1 MKTRLA
7 LIVIALLAVCAYA
20 ATSWKANESTPVAP
34 ESTLL
39 DDDAL
44 TVKTVYATT
53 LSGSPITIAG
63 EEFTHYIQV
72 RNAELPAANSP
83 NGTEQSG
90 STSLVVT
97 AKKDVTLTVYYR
109 RQPKDDAYISNDGK
123 DLKLF
128 NRADMALLDG
138 TLTLD
143 SKTADEKYGYVTK
156 VYELTEGASYTFSAK
171 GTTIQFFGLTYEE
184 AAPPAPTVGEAIEI
198 SPESGKDIAAE
209 LATAMADNPY
219 PSSVTINLAA
229 GGEYTVGQTIPV
241 AGALTVKGDE
251 ANPAVIDASALTGPL
266 FAVSTTLPESLKNEL
281 EFFQMGDV
289 SIEGISVKGLSA
301 QFFFGS
307 GVKSL
312 INSFTF
318 DNSIIEM
325 NGGSKNIFDFA
336 GGGVVGNFI
345 ITTST
350 IYSKT
355 PHTGFIYSSQSGN
368 KATEAGLEM
377 QFFILS
383 NSTFYNVA
391 NGKNTFNHRQTGQK
405 WLSFSVID
413 CISIDAGKSG
423 QFIKGLN
430 GGQASANPVWYVSGF
445 SSQYTVDGVLTD
457 VTASESTGDDEEPVT
472 NAVEGLIA
480 FTGDYTQGD
489 FTLADCPQK
498 EALLGDPRW
507 IIGEE
512 PVDIV
517 INAADGQ
524 DLTTLLDAELAKEP
538 APKSITFNLELD
550 ANYTVSGPLN
560 ISCPLEINGANNGID
575 ASALTGPMILVNT
588 TEGNTADENGFYPMG
603 DIIIKDINVKGL
615 PAQFIYGNSVK
626 ALFNTC
632 LLQNSII
639 EMNGGSKNIFDF
651 AGGGVVG
658 NFIITTSTIYSK
670 TPHTGF
676 IYSSQSGNKATEAGL
691 EMQFFILSNSTFYN
705 VANGKNT
712 FNHRQTGQ
720 KWLSFS
726 VIDCISIDAGKNGQ
740 FIKGL
745 NGGQASANPVW
756 DVRGYS
762 SQYTVEGVL
771 TDVTASESTGDA
783 EEPVTNAVEG
793 LIAFTGDYTQGDFTM
808 ATCPQNNARIGDP
821 RWINEDA
828 ITDIIFYVEDGQ
840 DITAALNAELV
851 KIPSPTS
858 ITINLASDANFTVS
872 GPLKASCP
880 FVLQGANSSIDASA
894 LAEPMI
900 LVSLTEGNT
909 PLENE
914 FYPMGDIFINGINVK
929 GLPAQFIYGSGL
941 KSLFNSFTLTNSIIE
956 VNGGSKNIFDFS
968 GGGVVVD
975 FKVTNSTI
983 YSKTPHTGSI
993 YSSQSGQKVTDAGFD
1008 AQYFT
1013 FANST
1018 FYNVAYGKN
1027 TFTHRQ
1033 NGQKWLYFN
1042 INSCVSID
1050 TGKSGQFVRCMN
1062 AGQPSANPVW
1072 NVSGISSQYTVDG
1085 VLTDVTASESTSDSA
1100 EPVISPVEG
1109 LIAFAA
1115 DYTTGDFTMASCAQ
1129 NSARIGDP
1137 RWLTDISEIA
1147 FEITDEGGYA
1157 TYFNSEHAYVMPEGV
1172 VGGPVVRVDN
1182 KQSIVDYIYKAGD
1195 VVPAGT
1201 PLVLKGEV
1209 KAYTVAITNEEGTAP
1224 ADNLLMGYDAFYPK
1238 TTEPSFYYYKLSRS
1252 TVNDVKKL
1260 GFFWFTADGHTNLCG
1275 LNKAYLAL
1283 TAEEAAN
1290 FYILL
1295 DDEAD
1300 AIVEVNTDID
1310 NRREVYTIN
1319 GVRVNSDRLTPGIY
1333 IINGKKTVV
1342 K

>member
-7 LIVIALLAVCAYA
+7 LIVIALMAVCTYA

-44 TVKTVYATT
+44 TVQTVYETT
-53 LSGSPITIAG
+53 LNGNSITIAG
-63 EEFTHYIQV
+63 EDFTHFIQV
-72 RNAELPAANSP
+72 RNAELPTTTSL

-128 NRADMALLDG
+128 NRADMTLLDG

-171 GTTIQFFGLTYEE
+171 NTTIQFYGMTYEV

-209 LATAMADNPY
+209 LATAMVGNPY
-219 PSSVTINLAA
+219 PSSITINLAP
-229 GGEYTVGQTIPV
+229 GGEYTVGQTMPV
-241 AGALTVKGDE
+241 TGALTV
-251 ANPAVIDASALTGPL
+251 NCNSMNLAVIDASALSGPM
-266 FAVSTTLPESLKNEL
+266 FAVSTTLPESLINESN
-281 EFFQMGDV
+281 FFQLGDV
-289 SIEGISVKGLSA
+289 SVSGISVKGLPA
-301 QFFFGS
+301 QFFYGS

-312 INSFTF
+312 INSFKLH
-318 DNSIIEM
+318 NSIVEM
-325 NGGSKNIFDFA
+325 NGGNKNIFDFA
-336 GGGVVGNFI
+336 GGGVVGEFNLMQ
-345 ITTST
+345 ST

-377 QFFILS
+377 Q
-383 NSTFYNVA
+383 Y
-391 NGKNTFNHRQTGQK
+391 
-405 WLSFSVID
+405 
-413 CISIDAGKSG
+413 
-423 QFIKGLN
+423 
-430 GGQASANPVWYVSGF
+430 
-445 SSQYTVDGVLTD
+445 
-457 VTASESTGDDEEPVT
+457 
-472 NAVEGLIA
+472 
-480 FTGDYTQGD
+480 FT
-489 FTLADCPQK
+489 
-498 EALLGDPRW
+498 
-507 IIGEE
+507 
-512 PVDIV
+512 
-517 INAADGQ
+517 
-524 DLTTLLDAELAKEP
+524 
-538 APKSITFNLELD
+538 
-550 ANYTVSGPLN
+550 
-560 ISCPLEINGANNGID
+560 
-575 ASALTGPMILVNT
+575 
-588 TEGNTADENGFYPMG
+588 
-603 DIIIKDINVKGL
+603 
-615 PAQFIYGNSVK
+615 
-626 ALFNTC
+626 
-632 LLQNSII
+632 
-639 EMNGGSKNIFDF
+639 
-651 AGGGVVG
+651 
-658 NFIITTSTIYSK
+658 
-670 TPHTGF
+670 
-676 IYSSQSGNKATEAGL
+676 
-691 EMQFFILSNSTFYN
+691 LSNSTFYN

-762 SQYTVEGVL
+762 SQYTVDGTL

-783 EEPVTNAVEG
+783 EEPITNAVEG
-793 LIAFTGDYTQGDFTM
+793 LIVFTGDYTQGDFTM

-828 ITDIIFYVEDGQ
+828 ITDIILYVEDGQ

-851 KIPSPTS
+851 KRPSPTS

-872 GPLKASCP
+872 GSLKASCP

-929 GLPAQFIYGSGL
+929 GLPVQFIYGSGI

-956 VNGGSKNIFDFS
+956 MNGGSKNIIDFS
-968 GGGVVVD
+968 GGGVVGNLWMD
-975 FKVTNSTI
+975 NTTI
-983 YSKTPHTGSI
+983 YSKTPHTGFI
-993 YSSQSGQKVTDAGFD
+993 YSSQSGNKATEAGYEE
-1008 AQYFT
+1008 QVFT
-1013 FANST
+1013 LEHCT
-1018 FYNVAYGKN
+1018 FYNVANGKN
-1027 TFTHRQ
+1027 TFNHRQ
-1033 NGQKWLYFN
+1033 NGQKWLKYNIFN
-1042 INSCVSID
+1042 CVSID
-1050 TGKSGQFVRCMN
+1050 TGKSGQFVRGIN
-1062 AGQPSANPVW
+1062 GGQASANPVW

-1085 VLTDVTASESTSDSA
+1085 VLTDVTDSESTGDSA
-1100 EPVISPVEG
+1100 EPVISPVKG
-1109 LIAFAA
+1109 VIAFAG

-1157 TYFNSEHAYVMPEGV
+1157 TYFNSEYAYVMPEGV

-1182 KQSIVDYIYKAGD
+1182 KHSIVDYIYKAGD

-1209 KAYTVAITNEEGTAP
+1209 KAYTAAITSEVGIAP
-1224 ADNLLMGYDAFYPK
+1224 ENNLLKGCDAFYPK
-1238 TTEPSFYYYKLSRS
+1238 DTDPMYYYYKLSRS
-1252 TVNDVKKL
+1252 TVDDVKKL

-1283 TAEEAAN
+1283 TPEEAAN

-1300 AIVEVNTDID
+1300 AIVEVNTDND

-1319 GVRVNSDRLTPGIY
+1319 GIRVNSDRLTPGIY

>member
-1 MKTRLA
+1 MKTKLA

-44 TVKTVYATT
+44 TVQTVYETT
-53 LSGSPITIAG
+53 LNGNSITIAG
-63 EEFTHYIQV
+63 EDFTHFIQV
-72 RNAELPAANSP
+72 RNAELPTATSL

-128 NRADMALLDG
+128 NRADMTLLDG

-171 GTTIQFFGLTYEE
+171 NTTIQFYGMTYEV

-209 LATAMADNPY
+209 LATAMVGNPY
-219 PSSVTINLAA
+219 PSSITINLAP
-229 GGEYTVGQTIPV
+229 GGEYTVGQTMPV
-241 AGALTVKGDE
+241 TGALTV
-251 ANPAVIDASALTGPL
+251 NCNSMNLAVIDASALSGPM
-266 FAVSTTLPESLKNEL
+266 FAVSTTLPESLINESN
-281 EFFQMGDV
+281 FFQLGDV
-289 SIEGISVKGLSA
+289 SVSGISVKGLPA
-301 QFFFGS
+301 QFFYGS

-312 INSFTF
+312 INSFKLH
-318 DNSIIEM
+318 NSIVEM
-325 NGGSKNIFDFA
+325 NGGNKNIFDFA
-336 GGGVVGNFI
+336 GGGVVGEFNLMQ
-345 ITTST
+345 ST

-377 QFFILS
+377 Q
-383 NSTFYNVA
+383 Y
-391 NGKNTFNHRQTGQK
+391 
-405 WLSFSVID
+405 
-413 CISIDAGKSG
+413 
-423 QFIKGLN
+423 
-430 GGQASANPVWYVSGF
+430 
-445 SSQYTVDGVLTD
+445 
-457 VTASESTGDDEEPVT
+457 
-472 NAVEGLIA
+472 
-480 FTGDYTQGD
+480 FT
-489 FTLADCPQK
+489 
-498 EALLGDPRW
+498 
-507 IIGEE
+507 
-512 PVDIV
+512 
-517 INAADGQ
+517 
-524 DLTTLLDAELAKEP
+524 
-538 APKSITFNLELD
+538 
-550 ANYTVSGPLN
+550 
-560 ISCPLEINGANNGID
+560 
-575 ASALTGPMILVNT
+575 
-588 TEGNTADENGFYPMG
+588 
-603 DIIIKDINVKGL
+603 
-615 PAQFIYGNSVK
+615 
-626 ALFNTC
+626 
-632 LLQNSII
+632 
-639 EMNGGSKNIFDF
+639 
-651 AGGGVVG
+651 
-658 NFIITTSTIYSK
+658 
-670 TPHTGF
+670 
-676 IYSSQSGNKATEAGL
+676 
-691 EMQFFILSNSTFYN
+691 LSNSTFYN

-762 SQYTVEGVL
+762 SQYTVDGVLTDVTASESTGDDEEPITNAVEGLIAFAGDFTQGDFTMADCPQKEAQIGDPRWIVEESAADIVINAADGQDLTSLLNAALAETPAPTSITFNLELDANYTVSGPLNISCPLEINGANNGIDASALTGPMILVNTTEGNTADENGFYHMGDIIVKDINVKGLPAQFIYGNGMKALFNTCLLQNSIIEMNGGNKNIFDFAGGGVVGSFIITTSTIYSKTPHTGFIYSSQSGNKATEAGLEMQYFTLSNSTFYNVANGKNTFNHRQTGQKWLSFSVIDCISIDAGKNGQFIKGLNGGQASANPVWDVRGYSSQYTVDGTL

-783 EEPVTNAVEG
+783 EEPITNAVEG
-793 LIAFTGDYTQGDFTM
+793 LIVFTGDYTQGDFTM

-828 ITDIIFYVEDGQ
+828 ITDIILYVEDGQ

-851 KIPSPTS
+851 KRPSPTS

-929 GLPAQFIYGSGL
+929 GLPVQFIYGSGI

-956 VNGGSKNIFDFS
+956 MNGGSKNIIDFS
-968 GGGVVVD
+968 GGGVVGNLWMD
-975 FKVTNSTI
+975 NTTI
-983 YSKTPHTGSI
+983 YSKTPHTGFI
-993 YSSQSGQKVTDAGFD
+993 YSSQSGNKATEAGYEE
-1008 AQYFT
+1008 QVFT
-1013 FANST
+1013 LEHCT
-1018 FYNVAYGKN
+1018 FYNVANGKN
-1027 TFTHRQ
+1027 TFNHRQ
-1033 NGQKWLYFN
+1033 NGQKWLKYNIFN
-1042 INSCVSID
+1042 CVSID
-1050 TGKSGQFVRCMN
+1050 TGKSGQFVRGIN
-1062 AGQPSANPVW
+1062 GGQASANPVW

-1085 VLTDVTASESTSDSA
+1085 VLTDVTDSESTGDSA
-1100 EPVISPVEG
+1100 EPVISPVKG
-1109 LIAFAA
+1109 VIAFAG

-1157 TYFNSEHAYVMPEGV
+1157 TYFNSEYAYVMPEGV

-1182 KQSIVDYIYKAGD
+1182 KHSIVDYIYKAGD

-1209 KAYTVAITNEEGTAP
+1209 KAYTAAITSEVGIAP
-1224 ADNLLMGYDAFYPK
+1224 ENNLLKGCDAFYPK
-1238 TTEPSFYYYKLSRS
+1238 DTDPMYYYYKLSRS
-1252 TVNDVKKL
+1252 TVDDVKKL

-1283 TAEEAAN
+1283 TPEEAAN

-1300 AIVEVNTDID
+1300 AIVEVNTDND

-1319 GVRVNSDRLTPGIY
+1319 GIRVNSDRLTPGIY